1 MRVSLRSWAGVAVF
15 LCTPPL
21 AAAPRTFVVDPAAS
35 SVRIHVG
42 KSGAFSFAG
51 HTHEVV
57 APALSGE
64 VTADPGDL
72 AASKVALTFE
82 AAALKVLPEGEPAG
96 DAPKVEDVMRGP
108 KVLDAVRFPG
118 ISFKSQRVSG
128 RDAGGGAYDLELAG
142 EIALHGVTRPLTL
155 PVHVEVS
162 GDTLTASGKAVLRHD
177 QFGMQP
183 VSAAGGSVKVKN
195 EIAVEYRI
203 VARGR

>member
-1 MRVSLRSWAGVAVF
+1 MRLSLRSWAGVAVF

-51 HTHEVV
+51 HMHEVV

-64 VTADPGDL
+64 VRADPADL
-72 AASKVALTFE
+72 AASTVALTFE
-82 AAALKVLPEGEPAG
+82 AAALKVLAEGEPAG
-96 DAPKVEDVMRGP
+96 DAPKVEEVMRGP
-108 KVLDAVRFPG
+108 KVLDAARFPAVT
-118 ISFKSQRVSG
+118 FKSQRVTG

-142 EIALHGVTRPLTL
+142 EIALHGVTRPITL

>member
-1 MRVSLRSWAGVAVF
+1 MRVSLRTWAAVAVV

-51 HTHEVV
+51 HHHEVV
-57 APALSGE
+57 APALSGQ
-64 VTADPGDL
+64 VTADPADL
-72 AASKVALTFE
+72 TASTVALTFE

-96 DAPKVEDVMRGP
+96 DAPKVEEIMRGP
-108 KVLDAVRFPG
+108 KVLDAVRFPAVT
-118 ISFKSQRVSG
+118 FKSQRVSG
-128 RDAGGGAYDLELAG
+128 RDAGSGAYDLELTG

-155 PVHVEVS
+155 PVHVAVS

-177 QFGMQP
+177 QFGMEP